1 MRLKKSRAKG
11 GPSMLRPIRVW
22 AIMGTMLVPISVHA
36 AAQSTPEGQLI
47 VVFDTSIAATY
58 FDPAET
64 AGLQTPFVFLYA
76 LHDALLKPLPGNDMA
91 PCLAESW
98 TESPDGLVY
107 EFKLR
112 QGVTFHNGVP
122 FTAEDVHFSFLRY
135 KGTSAK
141 LLHERVKMVEVIAPH
156 HLRFVLQ

>member
-1 MRLKKSRAKG
+1 MRLKKSRGKG
-11 GPSMLRPIRVW
+11 GQRRLRHIRLWVVL
-22 AIMGTMLVPISVHA
+22 GTLVALLGVHA

-47 VVFDTSIAATY
+47 IAFDTSIAATY

-98 TESPDGLVY
+98 TESPDAHGSLIFRAVCENRDRASY
-107 EFKLR
+107 R
-112 QGVTFHNGVP
+112 WRRGNQGARECAVARARG
-122 FTAEDVHFSFLRY
+122 A
-135 KGTSAK
+135 
-141 LLHERVKMVEVIAPH
+141 
-156 HLRFVLQ
+156 